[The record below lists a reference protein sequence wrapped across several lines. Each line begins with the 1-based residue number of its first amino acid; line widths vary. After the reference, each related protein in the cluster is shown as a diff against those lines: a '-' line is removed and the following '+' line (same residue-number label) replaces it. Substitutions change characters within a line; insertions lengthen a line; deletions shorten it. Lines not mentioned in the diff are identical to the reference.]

1 VDTITRVDSL
11 LIDIAVFDGMDEL
24 DAIGP
29 LEVLRSAADRG
40 APFDVRLVTLEPQS
54 RVTCAHDL
62 AIIPDGVCRPDAG
75 ILVFPGGGWISRSN
89 AGVRAEVDSG
99 RWVPRINDAVARGS
113 ILASVCTGAM
123 VLASAGAL
131 SNRRATTHHG
141 AWRDLEA
148 AGATLVHER
157 VVDDGDRIT
166 AGGVTSGIDLGLWLV
181 ERFAGQEMAAQI
193 AENLEYRAGHHA
205 C

>member
-1 VDTITRVDSL
+1 VK
-11 LIDIAVFDGMDEL
+11 IDIAVFDGMDEL
-24 DAIGP
+24 DAVGP
-29 LEVLRSAADRG
+29 LEVLRSAAERG
-40 APFDVRLVTLEPQS
+40 AAFDVWLVTLEPQAK
-54 RVTCAHDL
+54 VMCAHGL
-62 AIIPDGVCRPDAG
+62 AIIPDGVLRRDAD
-75 ILVFPGGGWISRSN
+75 ILVFPGGGWISRSEG
-89 AGVRAEVDSG
+89 GVRAEVASR
-99 RWVPRINDAVARGS
+99 RWVTPISEAGARGA

-123 VLASAGAL
+123 ILASAGAL
-131 SNRRATTHHG
+131 TNRRATTHHG
-141 AWRDLEA
+141 AWHDLEA

-193 AENLEYRAGHHA
+193 AENLEYRAAHHA